1 MNIINTMN
9 AKKIILSD
17 LESDIDKNKLEPVD
31 RWIINDNG
39 KQISVQIE
47 NCIDEQVI
55 YTPPFDKGKG
65 ITLFNFIEKYCTSVE
80 LIEKKVEKY
89 YYDSSSLRKIKIE
102 GGTEENAKEIITIL
116 TDDPLSKG
124 VVAVNIGDF
133 FFKYRLPID
142 QQSYNTVARYSN
154 ILGEDIHMMNHKINN
169 ESHVISIYCGN
180 GFIISFN
187 EKIINIAYLF
197 GYYNTITKRSLSS
210 AFHIDYPDYITMQ
223 DYGIR
228 YIGDIKYDQLKWM
241 DDTTYLTFDLTLYNN
256 QKNKEF
262 TKGLVALPFMMSS
275 IGISI
280 QSEMFIPMRRTEIKD
295 DETRVVYNY
304 LYRL

>member
-1 MNIINTMN
+1 MNE
-9 AKKIILSD
+9 KEVILSD

-47 NCIDEQVI
+47 NCIGEQVI
-55 YTPPFDKGKG
+55 YTPPFDKSED
-65 ITLFNFIEKYCTSVE
+65 ITLINFIERYCISVG
-80 LIEKKVEKY
+80 LVEKRVEKY
-89 YYDSSSLRKIKIE
+89 YRNLSCLRKINIKND
-102 GGTEENAKEIITIL
+102 TKETI

-124 VVAVNIGDF
+124 VVTLDIGGF
-133 FFKYRLPID
+133 LFKYKLPIGH
-142 QQSYNTVARYSN
+142 QSYNTIARYSN
-154 ILGEDIHMMNHKINN
+154 IIGEDIHIMEHKIDD
-169 ESHVISIYCGN
+169 ERHGISIYCGD
-180 GFIISFN
+180 GFIISFH

-197 GYYNTITKRSLSS
+197 GYYDTIIKQSLTSS
-210 AFHIDYPDYITMQ
+210 AFHIDYPDYITME
-223 DYGIR
+223 DYGIK

-241 DDTTYLTFDLTLYNN
+241 DDTTYLIFDLTLYNN